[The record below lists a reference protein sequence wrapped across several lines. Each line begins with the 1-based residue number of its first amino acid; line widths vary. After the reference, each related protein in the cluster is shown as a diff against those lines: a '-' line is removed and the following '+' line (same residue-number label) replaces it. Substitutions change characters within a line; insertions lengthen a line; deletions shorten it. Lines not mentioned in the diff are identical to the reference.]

1 MSDMDIVFLIIAIIG
16 IAIAGWIYYKE
27 KLSH

>member
-1 MSDMDIVFLIIAIIG
+1 MDDMTLSFLVIAMIG
-16 IAIAGWIYYKE
+16 IVIASWIYYKE